1 MSTLKSLVA
10 RSNEGLSFGKKCKQ
24 GFGLGDF
31 LAATTEQMLMTR
43 GGYGSPYGYY
53 SGPASWW
60 DPFGGA
66 GGSSSADSGTGGQ
79 HFYEWGLGAQGVGSD
94 QSSSEGSSLWSQYG
108 DKVIMAAVKKG
119 ITSVFGKGA
128 GQIFRDGKMSLGG
141 QFIIRNDSII
151 GSDGSYRGPAN
162 FRVLK

>member
-1 MSTLKSLVA
+1 MSTLKSLVS

-66 GGSSSADSGTGGQ
+66 GGSSSTDSGTGGQ

-94 QSSSEGSSLWSQYG
+94 QSSSSHSMSSTSSLDRDCQTCNNLYIDQNAPRPTLNHLGVLIVRSIPFFHSSGCDG
-108 DKVIMAAVKKG
+108 DY
-119 ITSVFGKGA
+119 SNN
-128 GQIFRDGKMSLGG
+128 R
-141 QFIIRNDSII
+141 
-151 GSDGSYRGPAN
+151 
-162 FRVLK
+162 